1 MTGADEQELRGRLD
15 TALMT
20 ITPRPAPIDTVMR
33 QGRHLMY
40 RRRIS
45 AAGGLAAVAV
55 AAVAVPAAL
64 NQHTAGPAL
73 ARPAVVT
80 VLRPGPGSPAGLIAS
95 GTVGATHWSAREIPP
110 DCVAVSGAGRKCE
123 NYTTLGAPVGL
134 IGLGSGGHTTE
145 LGPVEPAVTRVTVR
159 LGDGQLLVLHPV
171 RADGRRWVAFPVPAG
186 TGVLRVTA
194 YAGRAEL
201 SHVIPFTNP
210 AGPSNLPT
218 FNVWL
223 APGAAGHPRV
233 TTRLGAGIV
242 EYAGPWGRCITTPI
256 SDGSSAF
263 CNGGF
268 GSELR
273 NGQPVSVLVAPTVS
287 DAPPIYLA
295 TAAAQVSR
303 VTVSVSDG
311 RLLRP
316 AIIRGA
322 DGEKFFTYTVGRGQ
336 KALRWT
342 AYGADGQR
350 LGSGSAGLN

>member
-1 MTGADEQELRGRLD
+1 MTGADERELHNSLD

-20 ITPRPAPIDTVMR
+20 ITPSPAPIDAVMR

-64 NQHTAGPAL
+64 NQQTDGPAPT
-73 ARPAVVT
+73 RPAAVT

-95 GTVGATHWSAREIPP
+95 GTVGAKRWSARVTRPG
-110 DCVAVSGAGRKCE
+110 CVAVTGAGTDCA
-123 NYTTLGAPVGL
+123 GSAAPVSPVTFTGA
-134 IGLGSGGHTTE
+134 GSGGHTTE
-145 LGPVEPAVTRVTVR
+145 YGPVKPAVTRVTVR

-171 RADGRRWVAFPVPAG
+171 RADGLRWVAFPVPAG
-186 TGVLRVTA
+186 TEVLRVTA

-201 SHVIPFTNP
+201 SHAIPFTNP
-210 AGPSNLPT
+210 AGPANLPSV
-218 FNVWL
+218 NAWL

-233 TTRLGAGIV
+233 TTRLGVGIV
-242 EYAGPWGRCITTPI
+242 EYAGPWGRCFTTPVA
-256 SDGSSAF
+256 DGSSGF

-273 NGQPVSVLVAPTVS
+273 NGQPVSVIVAPTAS
-287 DAPPIYLA
+287 NAPLIYLA
-295 TAAAQVSR
+295 TAGAQVSR

-311 RLLRP
+311 QLLRP
-316 AIIRGA
+316 TIIRGA
-322 DGEKFFTYTVGRGQ
+322 DGEKFFTYTVGHGQ

-342 AYGADGQR
+342 AYGAAGQR
-350 LGSGSAGLN
+350 LGSGGAGLN